1 MMWRLLPFGLVAIL
15 VASILVFDFLAC
27 RLVHISKGRL
37 TGEDPKEKCL
47 KGSESFAMMDKPRT
61 MGLLLPGGAGTE
73 KAAAPG
79 DSKIVSVIR

>member
-1 MMWRLLPFGLVAIL
+1 MIWRLLPFGLVAIL
-15 VASILVFDFLAC
+15 VAGVLVSNFLAC
-27 RLVHISKGRL
+27 RLFNLSKGRL
-37 TGEDPKEKCL
+37 TGEDSKEKCL
-47 KGSESFAMMDKPRT
+47 KGSESSAMMDKPRT

>member
-15 VASILVFDFLAC
+15 VAGVLVSNFLAC
-27 RLVHISKGRL
+27 RLVNLSRGRL
-37 TGEDPKEKCL
+37 AGEDPKEECL